1 AAGVV
6 DRVYTLAGG
15 AAIWSRSPLQRHLRD
30 VHVMTQHVM
39 VGEPTLKP
47 VGRILLGLET
57 DSSQL

>member
-1 AAGVV
+1 MCSQ
-6 DRVYTLAGG
+6 LC
-15 AAIWSRSPLQRHLRD
+15 IWSRSPLQRHLRD